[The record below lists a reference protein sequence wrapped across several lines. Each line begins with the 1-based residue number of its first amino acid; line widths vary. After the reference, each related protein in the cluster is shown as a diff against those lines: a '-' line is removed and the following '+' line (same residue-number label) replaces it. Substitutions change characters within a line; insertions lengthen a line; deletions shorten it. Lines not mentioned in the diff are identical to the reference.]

1 MGDTNNDHRI
11 TLAEFESNLKKAAV
25 EEIAVEEKVLKRL
38 RVLFDSLD
46 ADDDGAVNKEE
57 LATGLKKDKDEHGL
71 MKDDSL
77 GKLIEQAGLNP
88 YWDVLENLDT
98 NKDGFIAWE
107 EFEAHLRSVAKQ
119 EVQEPGDIAAAVVLE
134 DEAAQ
139 TSCVCSMPFS

>member
-38 RVLFDSLD
+38 RELFDSLD
-46 ADDDGAVNKEE
+46 ANDDGAVNKEE
-57 LATGLKKDKDEHGL
+57 LAAGLKKDKDEHGL

-98 NKDGFIAWE
+98 NTDGFIAWV
-107 EFEAHLRSVAKQ
+107 EFEAHLRSVAQQ
-119 EVQEPGDIAAAVVLE
+119 EVQETGSIGAAALLE
-134 DEAAQ
+134 ETTAAQ
-139 TSCVCSMPFS
+139 TCCT